1 MPQREPQ
8 HQGEHC
14 SSNSRIDQKLTHK
27 QRFEC
32 NGESKHDGRCTCE
45 LLCWLLLSSCVDFII
60 SLAPASSQ
68 TKLINNHQKRHSRG
82 CEVNLPSYP
91 LPYFSHKECIDS
103 MGLKSPTCFYT
114 WPFIFIN
121 ASFPEDNNFV
131 DAMGLLSPTCFSN
144 LLVTHIQGAG
154 LGNEGRVWLG
164 FLKTFLTVN
173 FLDMTISIQDSIIST
188 KTYQKEGNPYLY
200 INPSS
205 AHPPGMIKGVIF
217 GSIKFYFEKK

>member
-1 MPQREPQ
+1 
-8 HQGEHC
+8 
-14 SSNSRIDQKLTHK
+14 
-27 QRFEC
+27 
-32 NGESKHDGRCTCE
+32 
-45 LLCWLLLSSCVDFII
+45 
-60 SLAPASSQ
+60 
-68 TKLINNHQKRHSRG
+68 
-82 CEVNLPSYP
+82 
-91 LPYFSHKECIDS
+91 

-188 KTYQKEGNPYLY
+188 KIYQRECNPYLY
-200 INPSS
+200 INPKS
-205 AHPPGMIKGVIF
+205 AHPPDMIKGVIF
-217 GSIKFYFEKK
+217 GSIKCYFEQNSTEEDFISIPKLFFQRLVARDWGPSIIKAIFISALNKIKTPSTTETTNESPSSTERQQPKYYYARDKL